1 MQTVPKSVRP
11 SDLAGNDATT
21 ACTLPSS
28 PQQSTSLHLCIL
40 SPSTRY
46 SMTSSR
52 NVAVLDDYHSLSTEY
67 LQDSHGLAITTYKD
81 TIPFSSELVE
91 RLKPFDTLVTMRE
104 RTAISRELIDA
115 LPNLR
120 VILTT
125 GMRNRGIDVEYA
137 KERGIVVAGTP
148 YAAQP

>member
-1 MQTVPKSVRP
+1 
-11 SDLAGNDATT
+11 
-21 ACTLPSS
+21 
-28 PQQSTSLHLCIL
+28 
-40 SPSTRY
+40 
-46 SMTSSR
+46 MTSSR

-67 LQDSHGLAITTYKD
+67 LQNADGLAITTYKD

-115 LPNLR
+115 LPDLR